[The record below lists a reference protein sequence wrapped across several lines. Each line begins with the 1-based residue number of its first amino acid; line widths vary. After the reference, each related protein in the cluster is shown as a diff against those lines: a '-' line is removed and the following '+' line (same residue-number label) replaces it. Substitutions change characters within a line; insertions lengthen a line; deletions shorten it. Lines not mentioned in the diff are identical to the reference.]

1 MKPLL
6 NLFKAMGVVILIAAS
21 FYLMWVT
28 VAVGAVFLLYQLM
41 KVLDEEDT
49 EADKSTPA
57 DVFY

>member
-1 MKPLL
+1 MQPIL
-6 NLFKAMGVVILIAAS
+6 NLFKAMGIVILIAAS

-41 KVLDEEDT
+41 KLLDEEDT

-57 DVFY
+57 DEFY